1 WAASI
6 ALSSGAF
13 LAILKFAV
21 GVTSGSKGCIADSL
35 HSAIIF
41 VMALAIILGRRLAG
55 KEENSKF
62 HYGYGKIEAV
72 VTGSITFLIACG
84 GAVLVW
90 NSVKHLMNAPQ
101 YGPPHL
107 SALLMALTSIIANE
121 MLARYLLC
129 VGTQS
134 KTRSILANAWAYRE
148 NLISSIIV
156 FVGIIGAELG
166 LGVLDPIAAILVV
179 ALITKSCTL
188 IVLDSVKA
196 LMDYSVNG
204 TYGKKVRTIVEA
216 VDGVQRIAALRTR
229 QIGHKI
235 WLDLDICV
243 SPGQSI
249 REANHIA
256 QKVREALLNQIA
268 DIDKVIVAWSPLEE
282 DRC

>member
-1 WAASI
+1 
-6 ALSSGAF
+6 
-13 LAILKFAV
+13 
-21 GVTSGSKGCIADSL
+21 
-35 HSAIIF
+35 
-41 VMALAIILGRRLAG
+41 
-55 KEENSKF
+55 
-62 HYGYGKIEAV
+62 
-72 VTGSITFLIACG
+72 
-84 GAVLVW
+84 
-90 NSVKHLMNAPQ
+90 
-101 YGPPHL
+101 
-107 SALLMALTSIIANE
+107 
-121 MLARYLLC
+121 
-129 VGTQS
+129 
-134 KTRSILANAWAYRE
+134 
-148 NLISSIIV
+148 
-156 FVGIIGAELG
+156 
-166 LGVLDPIAAILVV
+166 VV